1 MPPAD
6 ATEASAEG
14 ATPEAT
20 PAAPAAPAAAPAVP
34 GVADEDL
41 DVFGVNV
48 NDVNGTGEPLGSLK
62 PSPTKFANCDA
73 APVPENFDSFRVPAI
88 TVPNFYVIEHESD
101 TRQSYHNDQQSTI

>member
-14 ATPEAT
+14 AAPEAT
-20 PAAPAAPAAAPAVP
+20 PAAPAAPAAPAVP

-48 NDVNGTGEPLGSLK
+48 NDVNGTGEPWGSLK
-62 PSPTKFANCDA
+62 PSPTEFATLIQHL
-73 APVPENFDSFRVPAI
+73 FLRTSIHFRC
-88 TVPNFYVIEHESD
+88 
-101 TRQSYHNDQQSTI
+101 Q